1 MARFIVRRLIGM
13 VLVLFA
19 VSVIVFFIFNVIP
32 TDPAQRIAGKNAT
45 PQLVANVT
53 KELNLDKPLPVQYW
67 TMMKKI
73 FTGELIS
80 YSSRLNVDE
89 QIKQRIP
96 ATLSLSV
103 GGAILW
109 LFFGVLFGYLSAVK
123 ANSLTDRAL
132 TIFAIVGISMPP
144 FLLADIF
151 LYYLCR
157 KLQLFPEQ
165 GYATFAEGPW
175 EWASHLIVPWITL
188 AILYA
193 GFYSRVLR
201 SSMLDV
207 MNEDYV
213 RTARAKGLGL
223 RQVRMRHIMRNS
235 LIPVITLFG
244 LDFGAVIGG
253 AAILIERVFNINGI
267 GYYVVEEGIAKEDF
281 PVVMGVVL
289 LGAFFVVFF
298 NALVDV
304 AYAYLDPRIRLGSSA
319 Q

>member
-13 VLVLFA
+13 VFVLFA

-32 TDPAQRIAGKNAT
+32 ADPAQRIAGKNAT
-45 PQLVANVT
+45 PQLVENVT
-53 KELNLDKPLPVQYW
+53 KELGLDKSLPVQYG

-96 ATLSLSV
+96 ATLSLSI
-103 GGAILW
+103 GAAILW
-109 LFFGVLFGYLSAVK
+109 MFFGVLFGYLAAVK

-132 TIFAIVGISMPP
+132 TIFSIAGISMPV

-151 LYYLCR
+151 LYFLGH
-157 KLQLFPEQ
+157 KFEVFPEG
-165 GYATFAEGPW
+165 GYVTLAESPN
-175 EWASHLIVPWITL
+175 EWLSHLILPWVTL

-201 SSMLDV
+201 SSMLEV
-207 MNEDYV
+207 TNEDYV
-213 RTARAKGLGL
+213 RTARAKGLSL
-223 RQVRMRHIMRNS
+223 RRVRTRHILRNS
-235 LIPVITLFG
+235 LIPIVTLFG

-253 AAILIERVFNINGI
+253 AAILVEKIFSINGV
-267 GYYVVEEGIAKEDF
+267 GFYAVEEGIGKEDF
-281 PVVMGVVL
+281 PVIMAVTI
-289 LGAFFVVFF
+289 LGAFFVVLF
-298 NALVDV
+298 NAVVDIT
-304 AYAYLDPRIRLGSSA
+304 YAYLDPRIRLGTSA